1 MTRTGRDATPTATP
15 LMPDYFTGILIVLLL
30 ILVNGLLSMAEMA
43 VVSSRRIRL
52 QQMAEAGHEGA
63 AIVIKL
69 IADPSDFLS
78 TIQIGITLIG
88 ILTGAFSGATLSDPV
103 ATLLTQLG
111 LPVNVAVP
119 LAVFVVVAITTYVSL
134 VIGELVPKRLALNDP
149 ERIASAVA
157 GPMATLS
164 RITSPLVWLLARSS
178 EGLVRMMGIKPNNE
192 PLVTEEEVRVLFEQ
206 GTQSGVFEPIE
217 EEIMEQVF
225 RLSDRTVSVIMTPRR
240 DIVWFDMTDTP
251 SDIREKVLLH
261 GHSRYPV
268 ARDDLDDVIGVVMVK
283 DLLASEMANQPLD
296 LAALVQP
303 PIYVPESMQALDVI
317 ERLRESRAHMALVI
331 DEYGGLEGLVTFT
344 DIMRAILGDLPD
356 NKGQREEPVVQ
367 RDDGTWLV
375 DGMYPVDEFQD
386 FFEIKEMPHEDEANY
401 QTVGGMVMAMLGQ
414 VPKPSDRVSWAGYN
428 IEVMDMDGRRVDKVL
443 ITRHSPE

>member
-1 MTRTGRDATPTATP
+1 
-15 LMPDYFTGILIVLLL
+15 MPDFFTGILIVLLL

-52 QQMAEAGHEGA
+52 QQMAEEGQEGA
-63 AIVIKL
+63 AAVLKL

-103 ATLLTQLG
+103 ADLLMQVG
-111 LPVNVAVP
+111 LPENWAVP
-119 LAVFVVVAITTYVSL
+119 LAVFIVVTITTYVSL
-134 VIGELVPKRLALNDP
+134 VLGELAPKRLALNDP
-149 ERIASAVA
+149 ERIARAVA
-157 GPMATLS
+157 GPMAVLTRL
-164 RITSPLVWLLARSS
+164 TSPLVWLLARSS
-178 EGLVRMMGIKPNNE
+178 EGLLQAMGVKPSDE
-192 PLVTEEEVRVLFEQ
+192 PLVTEEEVRVLIEQ

-217 EEIMEQVF
+217 EEIMDQVF
-225 RLSDRTVSVIMTPRR
+225 RLSDRTVSIIMTPRR
-240 DIVWFDMTDTP
+240 DIVWFDVTDTP
-251 SDIREKVLLH
+251 AEIRETVLLH

-268 ARDDLDDVIGVVMVK
+268 ARGDLDDVVGVVMVK
-283 DLLASEMANQPLD
+283 DLLASQMADQPID
-296 LAALVQP
+296 LAALAQP
-303 PIYVPESMQALDVI
+303 PLYVPESMQALDVI
-317 ERLRESRAHMALVI
+317 ERLRESRAHLALVI

-344 DIMRAILGDLPD
+344 DIMRAILGELPD
-356 NKGQREEPVVQ
+356 NKGHREEPVIE
-367 RDDGTWLV
+367 REDGTWLV

-386 FFEIKEMPHEDEANY
+386 YFEIREMPFEDEANY

-443 ITRHSPE
+443 VSRRATDDEGEKVRG

>member
-1 MTRTGRDATPTATP
+1 
-15 LMPDYFTGILIVLLL
+15 MPDFFTGFLIVLLL
-30 ILVNGLLSMAEMA
+30 ILINGVLSMAEMA

-63 AIVIKL
+63 ATVIKL
-69 IADPSDFLS
+69 LADPSDFLS

-103 ATLLTQLG
+103 ADLLIQFG
-111 LPVNVAVP
+111 LAENLAVP
-119 LAVFVVVAITTYVSL
+119 LAVFIVVAITTYVSL

-178 EGLVRMMGIKPNNE
+178 EGLVRIMGIKPSDE

-240 DIVWFDMTDTP
+240 EIVWFDMTDTP
-251 SDIREKVLLH
+251 ADIREKVLFH

-268 ARDDLDDVIGVVMVK
+268 ARNDLDDVIGVVMVK
-283 DLLASEMANQPLD
+283 DLLASHIADQPLD
-296 LAALVQP
+296 LAALAQP
-303 PIYVPESMQALDVI
+303 PLYVPESMQALDVI

-356 NKGQREEPVVQ
+356 NKGRREEPVVQ
-367 RDDGTWLV
+367 REDGTWLV
-375 DGMYPVDEFQD
+375 DGMYAVDEFQD

-414 VPKPSDRVSWAGYN
+414 VPKPSDRVSWVGYD

-443 ITRHSPE
+443 VTRRAPE

>member
-1 MTRTGRDATPTATP
+1 
-15 LMPDYFTGILIVLLL
+15 MPDFFTGFLIVLLL
-30 ILVNGLLSMAEMA
+30 ILLNGVLSMAEMA
-43 VVSSRRIRL
+43 VVSSRRARL

-63 AIVIKL
+63 AAVMKL
-69 IADPSDFLS
+69 LADPSDFLS

-88 ILTGAFSGATLSDPV
+88 ILTGAFSGATLSNPV
-103 ATLLTQLG
+103 AELLMQLG
-111 LPVNVAVP
+111 LPGNLAAP

-134 VIGELVPKRLALNDP
+134 VVGELVPKRLALNDP

-164 RITSPLVWLLARSS
+164 RVTSPLVWLLARSS
-178 EGLVRMMGIKPNNE
+178 EGLLRLLGIKPSDE
-192 PLVTEEEVRVLFEQ
+192 PLVTEEEVRVLIEQ
-206 GTQSGVFEPIE
+206 GTQTGVFEPIE

-240 DIVWFDMTDTP
+240 DIVWFDVADTP
-251 SDIREKVLLH
+251 GEIRETVLIH

-283 DLLASEMANQPLD
+283 DLLASQMADQPID
-296 LAALVQP
+296 LAALAQP
-303 PIYVPESMQALDVI
+303 PLYVPESMQALDVI

-356 NKGQREEPVVQ
+356 NQGQREEPVIE
-367 RDDGTWLV
+367 REDGTWLV

-386 FFEIKEMPHEDEANY
+386 YFEIKELPHEDEANY
-401 QTVGGMVMAMLGQ
+401 QTVGGMVMALLGQ
-414 VPKPSDRVSWAGYN
+414 VPKPSDRVSWAGYD

-443 ITRHSPE
+443 VSPRGEDVE

>member
-1 MTRTGRDATPTATP
+1 
-15 LMPDYFTGILIVLLL
+15 MPDFFTGFLIVLLL
-30 ILVNGLLSMAEMA
+30 ILLNGVLSMAEMA
-43 VVSSRRIRL
+43 VVSSRRARL

-63 AIVIKL
+63 AAVMKL
-69 IADPSDFLS
+69 LADPSDFLS

-88 ILTGAFSGATLSDPV
+88 ILTGAFSGATLSNPV
-103 ATLLTQLG
+103 AELLMQVG
-111 LPVNVAVP
+111 LPGNLAAP

-134 VIGELVPKRLALNDP
+134 VVGELVPKRLALNDP

-164 RITSPLVWLLARSS
+164 RVTSPLVWLLARSS
-178 EGLVRMMGIKPNNE
+178 EGLLRLLGIKPSDE
-192 PLVTEEEVRVLFEQ
+192 PLVTEEEVRVLIEQ
-206 GTQSGVFEPIE
+206 GTQTGVFEPIE

-240 DIVWFDMTDTP
+240 DIVWFDVADTP
-251 SDIREKVLLH
+251 GEIRETVLIH

-283 DLLASEMANQPLD
+283 DLLASQMADQPID
-296 LAALVQP
+296 LAALAQP
-303 PIYVPESMQALDVI
+303 PLYVPESMQALDVI

-356 NKGQREEPVVQ
+356 NQGQREEPVIE
-367 RDDGTWLV
+367 REDGTWLV

-386 FFEIKEMPHEDEANY
+386 YFEIKELPHEDEANY
-401 QTVGGMVMAMLGQ
+401 QTVGGMVMALLGQ
-414 VPKPSDRVSWAGYN
+414 VPKPSDRVSWAGYD

-443 ITRHSPE
+443 VSPRGEDVE

>member
-1 MTRTGRDATPTATP
+1 
-15 LMPDYFTGILIVLLL
+15 
-30 ILVNGLLSMAEMA
+30 
-43 VVSSRRIRL
+43 
-52 QQMAEAGHEGA
+52 
-63 AIVIKL
+63 
-69 IADPSDFLS
+69 
-78 TIQIGITLIG
+78 
-88 ILTGAFSGATLSDPV
+88 
-103 ATLLTQLG
+103 
-111 LPVNVAVP
+111 
-119 LAVFVVVAITTYVSL
+119 
-134 VIGELVPKRLALNDP
+134 
-149 ERIASAVA
+149 
-157 GPMATLS
+157 MATLS

-178 EGLVRMMGIKPNNE
+178 EGLVRLMGIKPSDE

-251 SDIREKVLLH
+251 ADIRERVLTH

-268 ARDDLDDVIGVVMVK
+268 VRSDLDDVIGVVMVK
-283 DLLASEMANQPLD
+283 DLLASHIADQPLD
-296 LAALVQP
+296 LVALAQP
-303 PIYVPESMQALDVI
+303 PLYVPESMQALDVI
-317 ERLRESRAHMALVI
+317 ERLRESRSHMALVI

-356 NKGQREEPVVQ
+356 NKGRREEPVVQ
-367 RDDGTWLV
+367 REDGTWLV

-414 VPKPSDRVSWAGYN
+414 VPRPSDRVSLVGYD

-443 ITRHSPE
+443 VARRSPE